1 MSGSRRLLP
10 RPPAS
15 RPRLALPAMLA
26 MLLATTTAASA
37 TAESASITAS
47 VQVASVVVAAEL
59 TLSALTVRV
68 GDTAKATATV
78 ANLGTARASRV
89 SVTLRV
95 DAAGLRIR
103 GSDTVEISQL
113 QPGNPRSVAWSIC
126 ALQAGNYV
134 LLARVTVDGVSVDS
148 PAVLLAVTGQRKKP
162 C

>member
-1 MSGSRRLLP
+1 MSSPRGPLP
-10 RPPAS
+10 GRPVG
-15 RPRLALPAMLA
+15 RPRLALPAVLA

-37 TAESASITAS
+37 TAESASISAS

-59 TLSALTVRV
+59 SISASSVRV
-68 GDTAKATATV
+68 GDTVKATATV
-78 ANLGTARASRV
+78 ANLGTGRASRV

-95 DAAGLRIR
+95 DGAGLRIR
-103 GSDTVEISQL
+103 GSDTVAISQL
-113 QPGNPRSVAWSIC
+113 QPGNPKSVAWSVC

-148 PAVLLAVTGQRKKP
+148 PAVLLAVTGQRKKA